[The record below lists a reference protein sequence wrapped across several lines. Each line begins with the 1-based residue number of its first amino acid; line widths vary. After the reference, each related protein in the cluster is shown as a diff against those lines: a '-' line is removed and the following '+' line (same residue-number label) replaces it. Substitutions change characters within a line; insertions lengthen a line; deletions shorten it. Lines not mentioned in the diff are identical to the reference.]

1 MPGSCRLQKNGFG
14 EEIRFGRASYM
25 EIFKPHVI
33 YQDVQMMVE
42 SANNFNG
49 LIVLLDKWFK
59 ESLGMDVLDQCQVNL
74 IEHILG

>member
-1 MPGSCRLQKNGFG
+1 
-14 EEIRFGRASYM
+14 M

-33 YQDVQMMVE
+33 YQDVPMMVE

-59 ESLGMDVLDQCQVNL
+59 EALGMDMLDQCQVNL
-74 IEHILG
+74 IEQILG